1 VRVRVG
7 VVDGAVGGGAAD
19 RAARED
25 AGE

>member
-1 VRVRVG
+1 VREG
-7 VVDGAVGGGAAD
+7 VVGGAVGGGATD